1 MRGNV
6 QPSGNFH
13 KIYHPEGCDNDQ
25 MSAHKILIW
34 VEVTELFERKELSD
48 YYANICPQMAATDQS
63 ESSILERRLLIINI
77 WEKSSHL
84 AHADTHHHCLSCC

>member
-1 MRGNV
+1 
-6 QPSGNFH
+6 
-13 KIYHPEGCDNDQ
+13 

-77 WEKSSHL
+77 WEKTLISHTQTDTPIIASRVVRFGSSMS
-84 AHADTHHHCLSCC
+84 SCMI